1 MSGKSLRFRN
11 EKYSD
16 SVLRK
21 INGWQWILPGFL
33 GVLIFFILPFFVVFY
48 YSLIDNVIA
57 KQFVGLQNF
66 IDLVQNEAFCL
77 AVKNTIIFSVTAIPL
92 SLIFALLVALILER
106 AIFGKSVIRSFFLTP
121 MMVPVASVVIVWRA
135 LFHDNGYVNAIFE
148 HLGLDSIR
156 WLNSGYG
163 MAVVVLIFVWKT
175 MGYNMV
181 LFMAGLAGI
190 PTDYLEV
197 AKQEG
202 ASAWW

>member
-1 MSGKSLRFRN
+1 M
-11 EKYSD
+11 
-16 SVLRK
+16 
-21 INGWQWILPGFL
+21 
-33 GVLIFFILPFFVVFY
+33 
-48 YSLIDNVIA
+48 
-57 KQFVGLQNF
+57 
-66 IDLVQNEAFCL
+66 
-77 AVKNTIIFSVTAIPL
+77 
-92 SLIFALLVALILER
+92 
-106 AIFGKSVIRSFFLTP
+106 
-121 MMVPVASVVIVWRA
+121 
-135 LFHDNGYVNAIFE
+135 NAIFE

>member
-1 MSGKSLRFRN
+1 MSRKSLRFRN

-21 INGWQWILPGFL
+21 INGWQWILPVFL

-66 IDLVQNEAFCL
+66 IDLVQNEAFRL

-106 AIFGKSVIRSFFLTP
+106 AIFGKSVIRSFF
-121 MMVPVASVVIVWRA
+121 
-135 LFHDNGYVNAIFE
+135 
-148 HLGLDSIR
+148 
-156 WLNSGYG
+156 
-163 MAVVVLIFVWKT
+163 
-175 MGYNMV
+175 
-181 LFMAGLAGI
+181 
-190 PTDYLEV
+190 
-197 AKQEG
+197 
-202 ASAWW
+202 